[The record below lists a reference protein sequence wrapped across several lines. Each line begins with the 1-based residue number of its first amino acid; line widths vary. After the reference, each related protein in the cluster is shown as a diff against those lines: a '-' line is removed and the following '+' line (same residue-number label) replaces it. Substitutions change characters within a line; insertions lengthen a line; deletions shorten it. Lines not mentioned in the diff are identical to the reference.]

1 MEVFYINHLSDLP
14 KLETNSCAIGN
25 FDGLHQGHRKLI
37 ENSFVAGYKRLVIT
51 FEKLDNKN
59 GYLTKTNQRIKLIE
73 EMGVD
78 YLIILPFRI
87 IKNVFFNEFIVMLK
101 QLKVKFISC
110 GIDFRF
116 GYKREGDI
124 IDLKKN
130 FKINVLD
137 DYLKN
142 GVRISTS
149 LIKDFIADGMIEEA
163 NELLT
168 TPYTIIGEVIHG
180 NKIGR
185 KLGFATANIDY
196 DEYILPKN
204 GVYFTIATV
213 RGTRYLSMTNI
224 GYNPTLNQQEAKR
237 LEVHILDFEDDIYGE
252 EIEVEFIKYLREER
266 QFESKEELISSL
278 EETINICRNYEH
290 MIK

>member
-1 MEVFYINHLSDLP
+1 MEVFYINHISDLP

-73 EMGVD
+73 DLGVD
-78 YLIILPFRI
+78 YLVILPFRI
-87 IKNVFFNEFIVMLK
+87 IKNVFFNEFIKILK
-101 QLKVKFISC
+101 LLKVKFISC

-116 GYKREGDI
+116 GFKREGDI
-124 IDLKKN
+124 FDLKRN

-137 DYLKN
+137 DYLVD

-149 LIKDFIADGMIEEA
+149 LIKEFIQEGLVEKA

-204 GVYFTIATV
+204 GVYFTITTV
-213 RGTRYLSMTNI
+213 RGNKYLSMCNI
-224 GYNPTLNQQEAKR
+224 GYNPTLNQQNSKR
-237 LEVHILDFEDDIYGE
+237 LEVHILDFDEDIYGE
-252 EIEVEFIKYLREER
+252 EIEVSFIKYLREEK
-266 QFESKEELISSL
+266 QFENKEELINSL
-278 EETINICRNYEH
+278 EETINICRNYEY